1 MNKKKYLFLLLIG
14 IALGIAISVA
24 MKLFLETKKAPPKA
38 KPPITQQLIKK
49 RARIIIDNYSEI
61 KSIDA
66 IHKNLKNVPGIY
78 SYQIVPLEE
87 VVLVKYDARTIAPS
101 DIVTRLKNGNIDAK
115 LPNKKGLKVLDYHI
129 QFQ

>member
-1 MNKKKYLFLLLIG
+1 
-14 IALGIAISVA
+14 
-24 MKLFLETKKAPPKA
+24 MKLILETKKSPPKA

-49 RARIIIDNYSEI
+49 RARIIIDNYSEF

-66 IHKNLKNVPGIY
+66 IHKSLKGVSGIY

-87 VVLVKYDARTIAPS
+87 VVLIKYDARTIAPS
-101 DIVTRLKNGNIDAK
+101 DVVAKLKDGKVEAK
-115 LPNKKGLKVLDYHI
+115 LPSSKGLKVLDYHI